1 MGQPGNPGFFASARI
16 MWQEFG
22 KAFCLLLVLEGI
34 LPFLYPRGWRE
45 AVNELGRLDDRRLRL
60 IGLGSMLLGTV
71 LLYWIH

>member
-1 MGQPGNPGFFASARI
+1 

-34 LPFLYPRGWRE
+34 LPFLTPRGWRD
-45 AVNELGRLDDRRLRL
+45 AVSGLGRFGDRSLRL

-71 LLYWIH
+71 LLYCIH

>member
-1 MGQPGNPGFFASARI
+1 

-45 AVNELGRLDDRRLRL
+45 AVSGLGRLDDRRLWL
-60 IGLGSMLLGTV
+60 IGPGSMLLGTG

>member
-1 MGQPGNPGFFASARI
+1 MRQPGNPGFFASARI

-22 KAFCLLLVLEGI
+22 KAFCLLLVLEGV
-34 LPFLYPRGWRE
+34 LPFLNPRGWRE
-45 AVNELGRLDDRRLRL
+45 AVSGLGRLDDRRLRL

>member
-16 MWQEFG
+16 MWQEFS